1 MLMWLITG
9 WAVEPKES
17 CSCWI
22 VVSGASVFFGINK
35 AAIPVRSLL
44 KVIWK
49 RLYNEK
55 WPGLALIFQMNSGFW
70 SKVVASCD
78 YMSCWLHI
86 LSGTGIQQSA
96 LMLPWLLFSSCY
108 MQEFVIMISCR
119 GFWCLFEWIKSSIN
133 LAVSFLSDRLSAF
146 SASDWTNTCFCKNW
160 GSFGF
165 LHGKVVLGLISI
177 CHVCSCISIQVEIGK
192 KCTCLSKN
200 RLVMQSTPT
209 TC

>member
-1 MLMWLITG
+1 MQRHLGPAKGGNLP
-9 WAVEPKES
+9 PKAAPR
-17 CSCWI
+17 
-22 VVSGASVFFGINK
+22 VLGASHLCSRMGLWGFGINK

-78 YMSCWLHI
+78 YMSCWIHI

-165 LHGKVVLGLISI
+165 LHGIKRLWGDVIR
-177 CHVCSCISIQVEIGK
+177 K
-192 KCTCLSKN
+192 KIVIEKRSSAMT
-200 RLVMQSTPT
+200 M
-209 TC
+209 